1 MSFGLP
7 GTYKLIEME
16 LHLNLFNWLMP
27 KAQEVPLP
35 FIDQENGRFE
45 LGVIAFTKI
54 AIAWQ

>member
-1 MSFGLP
+1 
-7 GTYKLIEME
+7 
-16 LHLNLFNWLMP
+16 MP